1 MSKKIVYWVVAD
13 VSSKNAG
20 YRLRIEPLAKA
31 LKNYSISPVIISTD
45 ELVNYVK
52 KIVVDAIAVIVS
64 KPSDTETLLCI
75 KYLLAHDVRVLADY
89 FDNYLSWS
97 PSLYKRGIPWQ
108 WLSVMKIVSGICVST
123 PFIAE
128 TVCKIGLSE
137 VCLVSDP
144 SVERLG
150 GESFLSSNLHTK
162 WHKPDQLELLWFG
175 ISNNPYY
182 SVGIDDL
189 ISWERV
195 ISYISARLSGV
206 LHLRLTICTNR
217 TPNIESAIVGLRS
230 ADINI
235 RFVEWTEKNCE
246 ELLMDSHLVL
256 LPSNLSGFSL
266 SKTHNRC
273 SDAIDFQCLVLS
285 SPNGPYHDIPG
296 AVYRD
301 IDILCNDLTNLDPTH
316 IANVINQSR
325 SYLSETHAIS
335 EQAYN
340 LAKFISKKNKSNSKN
355 NCPILLPL
363 LLPPVLIVG
372 SGSPIK
378 AIKSSRNLGYISASA
393 QDFNLSINFDILLR
407 SVNADDAIV
416 TFEISKNAKHIMEE
430 LYSNKL
436 EELDLQELY
445 LQEIN
450 GITIL
455 KLKLPELEPLLKSI
469 DELRAIFNSHIN
481 LRDRF
486 FEYNIAIIIISLRYL
501 GFYDL
506 DFSSNEA
513 NEWESYIAY
522 GDPEL
527 EMATK
532 KLHQLWKDYQGNEI
546 NVGRPKQFESSNRTG
561 VFNV

>member
-1 MSKKIVYWVVAD
+1 MSKKIVYWVVAE

-20 YRLRIEPLAKA
+20 YRLRIQPLAKA
-31 LKNYSISPVIISTD
+31 LENYSISPVIISTD
-45 ELVNYVK
+45 ELVNYVR
-52 KIVVDAIAVIVS
+52 KIVVDAFAVIVS
-64 KPSDTETLLCI
+64 KPSETETLLCI
-75 KYLLAHDVRVLADY
+75 KYLLAHDVRVLADF

-108 WLSVMKIVSGICVST
+108 WLSVMKVISGICVST
-123 PFIAE
+123 PFLAE
-128 TVCKIGLSE
+128 MVCKIGLSE

-144 SVERLG
+144 PVERLG
-150 GESFLSSNLHTK
+150 GESFLSPNLHTK

-175 ISNNPYY
+175 ISNNPYFC
-182 SVGIDDL
+182 VGIDDL
-189 ISWERV
+189 ITWERV
-195 ISYISARLSGV
+195 ITYISARLSG
-206 LHLRLTICTNR
+206 LLPLRLTICTNR
-217 TPNIESAIVGLRS
+217 TPNIETAIVCFRS
-230 ADINI
+230 AGINI
-235 RFVEWTEKNCE
+235 RFVEWSEKSCE

-256 LPSNLSGFSL
+256 LPSNLSSFSL

-273 SDAIDFQCLVLS
+273 SDALNQQCLVLS

-301 IDILCNDLTNLDPTH
+301 IDKLFNDITTLDPTH
-316 IANVINQSR
+316 IVNVINQSR
-325 SYLSETHAIS
+325 SYLSQTHAIS

-355 NCPILLPL
+355 NCSI

-372 SGSPIK
+372 SGVPIK
-378 AIKSSRNLGYISASA
+378 AIKSSRILGYISAGA

-407 SVNADDAIV
+407 SVNADDDAIV
-416 TFEISKNAKHIMEE
+416 TFEISKNTKRILEE

-436 EELDLQELY
+436 EELDLQE
-445 LQEIN
+445 IN
-450 GITIL
+450 DLTIL
-455 KLKLPELEPLLKSI
+455 KLKLPELEPLLKSLA
-469 DELRAIFNSHIN
+469 ELRAIVNSHIN

-486 FEYNIAIIIISLRYL
+486 FEYNLAIIIISLRYL

-506 DFSSNEA
+506 VFSSNEA

-532 KLHQLWKDYQGNEI
+532 KLHQLWKDNQGNEI
-546 NVGRPKQFESSNRTG
+546 GVGRPKPVESSNRIG